1 MRRLQALVTPLLV
14 SGAMALL
21 ATSFGASRA
30 VAARPAA
37 TDSLP
42 KIRVQDLHY
51 GDVLFHFYAGDEF
64 EALTRLEAYEHWQ
77 RMPNHEH
84 DAALLAGGLYLS
96 LGMHNEAGKRFET
109 LLGNDVPVGV
119 RNRAWFYL
127 AKVWYTRGYYDRSEQ
142 SLGRITGTL
151 APALEAER
159 QHLLVNVLMRQNRFD
174 EAAAR
179 IAGWQGAP
187 DWMAYARFNLGVALV
202 RQNRMNDADPV
213 LTSLGT
219 MDVGGEEMLALRDK
233 ANLALG
239 YAWLQAGNAA
249 NARTALER
257 VRLSGPYATR
267 ALLGVGWASAQL
279 GQYREALTPWLELHD
294 RNLLD
299 AAVQESY
306 LAVPYAFGKLGAN
319 AQAAEYYESAIKSFE
334 NESGRIDESVQRI
347 GEGHMLDDLLGEDKQ
362 AQKLGWFWQL
372 RQLPDAPQSRY
383 LYSLLADNDFQ
394 EGLKNY
400 RDLGFLG
407 TTLTRWNQSMD
418 AFGAMIDTRERAY
431 ADRLPR
437 ADALLASDLPARF
450 LAARAAADS
459 RLTSIET
466 GDDIAALG
474 TTAEQKQWAKLRQ
487 LESSLASAAGSDPE
501 AMQLERD
508 KVKLMKGVLYW
519 RLDAQFKQR
528 DYAQRRALRALD
540 AALNEAQNRWAR
552 VQRARGSVPTNTG
565 DFAARIAALTA
576 RIAQMQQS
584 LVDSAQQQNVFLQ
597 HLTQNELLAQ
607 KDRLAAYQ
615 VRARFSL
622 ADIYDR
628 ASAGATG
635 AEAPATGVKPAP
647 NDAAP
652 PGETPAPTDTTAP
665 ADTTSPADTPAPAP
679 APAEAPAPDDPAAG
693 GATP

>member
-1 MRRLQALVTPLLV
+1 MRRPQALVTPLLA
-14 SGAMALL
+14 SGVVALL
-21 ATSFGASRA
+21 CAAFGAA
-30 VAARPAA
+30 PACAARTPP

-77 RMPNHEH
+77 RMPNHRH

-174 EAAAR
+174 EAATR
-179 IAGWQGAP
+179 LAGWQGPA
-187 DWMAYARFNLGVALV
+187 DWMAYSRFNLGVALV
-202 RQNRMNDADPV
+202 RQNRMNEADPV
-213 LTSLGT
+213 LTALGT
-219 MDVGGEEMLALRDK
+219 MDVGGDEMLALRDK

-249 NARTALER
+249 NARVALER

-279 GQYREALTPWLELHD
+279 GQYQEALTPWLELHD

-299 AAVQESY
+299 AAVQESF
-306 LAVPYAFGKLGAN
+306 LAVPYAFSKLGAN
-319 AQAAEYYESAIKSFE
+319 AQAADYYESAIKSFE
-334 NESGRIDESVQRI
+334 SEAGEIDESVTRI
-347 GEGHMLDDLLGEDKQ
+347 GAGHMLDDLLGADQQ
-362 AQKLGWFWQL
+362 AQQLGWFWQL
-372 RQLPDAPQSRY
+372 KQLPDAPQSRY
-383 LYSLLADNDFQ
+383 LYALLADNDFQ

-400 RDLGFLG
+400 RDLGYLG
-407 TTLTRWNQSMD
+407 GTLTRWNQSMD

-437 ADALLASDLPARF
+437 ADALLASNAPAKF
-450 LAARAAADS
+450 LAARAAVDS

-474 TTAEQKQWAKLRQ
+474 TSAEQKQWAKLRQ
-487 LESSLASAAGSDPE
+487 LEAALAGAAGADSE
-501 AMQLERD
+501 AMKIERD
-508 KVKLMKGVLYW
+508 KLKLMKGVLYW
-519 RLDAQFKQR
+519 RLDSEFKQR
-528 DYAQRRALRALD
+528 DYSQRRALRALD

-565 DFAARIAALTA
+565 EFATRIAALAARIAQL
-576 RIAQMQQS
+576 QQS
-584 LVDSAQQQNVFLQ
+584 LLDSAQQQNVFLQ
-597 HLTQNELLAQ
+597 HLAQNELLAQ
-607 KDRLAAYQ
+607 KERLAAYQ
-615 VRARFSL
+615 VQARFSL

-628 ASAGATG
+628 ASSGAAPAKPPAEPPTEPQTEPQTEPSTDSAAPVAPAGGDSAAPATDPPPAGAT
-635 AEAPATGVKPAP
+635 P
-647 NDAAP
+647 
-652 PGETPAPTDTTAP
+652 
-665 ADTTSPADTPAPAP
+665 
-679 APAEAPAPDDPAAG
+679 
-693 GATP
+693 

>member
-1 MRRLQALVTPLLV
+1 MRRSLALRMPLLA
-14 SGAMALL
+14 SGLMALL
-21 ATSFGASRA
+21 AASAGSQPAWAARA
-30 VAARPAA
+30 VP

-77 RMPNHEH
+77 RMPNHQH

-109 LLGNDVPVGV
+109 LLGNEVPVGV

-127 AKVWYTRGYYDRSEQ
+127 AKVWYARGYYDRSEQ
-142 SLGRITGTL
+142 SLARITGTL

-174 EAAAR
+174 EAATR
-179 IAGWQGAP
+179 LAGWQGPA
-187 DWMAYARFNLGVALV
+187 DWMAYSRFNLGVALV
-202 RQNRMNDADPV
+202 RQNRMNEADPV
-213 LTSLGT
+213 LTAVGT
-219 MDVGGEEMLALRDK
+219 MEVGGEEMLALRDK

-239 YAWLQAGNAA
+239 YAWLQAGNAG
-249 NARTALER
+249 NARVALER

-279 GQYREALTPWLELHD
+279 GQFREALTPWLELHD

-299 AAVQESY
+299 AAVQESF
-306 LAVPYAFGKLGAN
+306 LAVPYAFSKLGAN
-319 AQAAEYYESAIKSFE
+319 AQAADYYESAIKSFDSE
-334 NESGRIDESVQRI
+334 AGRIDESVARI
-347 GEGHMLDDLLGEDKQ
+347 GEGHMLDDLLGADQK
-362 AQKLGWFWQL
+362 AQQLGWFWQL

-383 LYSLLADNDFQ
+383 LYALLADNDFQ

-400 RDLGFLG
+400 RDLGYLG
-407 TTLTRWNQSMD
+407 GTLTRWNQSMD

-437 ADALLASDLPARF
+437 ADALLASELPAKF
-450 LAARAAADS
+450 LAARAAVDA

-466 GDDIAALG
+466 GDDVAALG
-474 TTAEQKQWAKLRQ
+474 TSAEQKQWSKLRQ
-487 LESSLASAAGSDPE
+487 MEAALASATGGDSAGL
-501 AMQLERD
+501 QIERD
-508 KVKLMKGVLYW
+508 KIKLMKGVLYW
-519 RLDAQFKQR
+519 RLDNEFKQR
-528 DYAQRRALRALD
+528 DYSQRRALRALD

-565 DFAARIAALTA
+565 EFATRIAALAT
-576 RIAQMQQS
+576 RIAQLQQA
-584 LVDSAQQQNVFLQ
+584 LLDSAQQQSLFLQ
-597 HLTQNELLAQ
+597 HLAQNELLAQ
-607 KDRLAAYQ
+607 KDRLAAYEVQ
-615 VRARFSL
+615 ARFSL

-628 ASAGATG
+628 ASSG
-635 AEAPATGVKPAP
+635 APAAP
-647 NDAAP
+647 AAP
-652 PGETPAPTDTTAP
+652 AV
-665 ADTTSPADTPAPAP
+665 SAPAP
-679 APAEAPAPDDPAAG
+679 VPPAG
-693 GATP
+693 STP